1 MKISLAACFTAL
13 ALVFSLPSFA
23 QWNINWQGSGNWGPD
38 SPYVRSYNMKT
49 VGQFQGTVQR
59 VDRGIPQKGMC
70 YGVCL
75 RMKTDRG
82 IMTVD
87 LGPAW
92 FVENQDF
99 KIGPNDQIE
108 VIGSQIIFNRRP
120 IILAAE
126 INKGN
131 TKLRLREAN
140 GFPLW
145 CAWKSIQL
153 NQPPAEQPPFF
164 E

>member
-1 MKISLAACFTAL
+1 MKIPLAVGFTAL
-13 ALVFSLPSFA
+13 ALVFFFPSFA
-23 QWNINWQGSGNWGPD
+23 QWNINWQGSGNWGPE
-38 SPYVRSYNMKT
+38 SPYVRSYNMNT
-49 VGQFQGTVQR
+49 VGQFRGTVER
-59 VDRGIPQKGMC
+59 IDRGIPQKGMC

-99 KIGPNDQIE
+99 VIGPNDQIE
-108 VIGSQIIFNRRP
+108 VIGSQIIFNRQML
-120 IILAAE
+120 ILAAE
-126 INKGN
+126 IHKGN
-131 TKLRLREAN
+131 TTLRLREAN

-145 CAWKSIQL
+145 CAWKTVQL
-153 NQPPAEQPPFF
+153 NQPLPEQTPFF